1 MQAELTDKISENRSI
16 REISRTALV
25 VALVCTVM
33 PFINI
38 TTNDT
43 ITTFSLY
50 DFMTKFYKSDI
61 AKSFPET
68 AKGLITVIKIMGWS
82 ITFVTA
88 FGLGMLFSKNKA
100 TQTSDNTRWT
110 FIASIVATALVF
122 LTYFYICHVITEQS
136 LSDANR
142 YTYRARGIAMIVAYT
157 IAFMALLIRRVKKRL
172 AMAAILILLV
182 IPATIAFG
190 ILFMNDRQYYF
201 ISMMIIIETMIPFFM
216 IFEQRK
222 TRSQRVGSHCGFSSY
237 CRGRTCSVL
246 YGAGSE
252 TGLGHCDH
260 CRCLS
265 WSRSRISLRRTDD
278 VRFQYFLWSRAMDS
292 LANVCPGVNRI
303 FWQEF
308 FFKKADCQKKR
319 LCLCIF
325 GFFCT
330 LIVYGFIMDT
340 CTIMTMAFDT
350 STTGPLAYYISG
362 LPFNIVY
369 GTSTF
374 FFLWVLANPMI
385 EKLDRIKKKYG
396 MMEP

>member
-82 ITFVTA
+82 ITIVTA

-136 LSDANR
+136 LSDAE
-142 YTYRARGIAMIVAYT
+142 YSMGAGGIAMIVAYA

-222 TRSQRVGSHCGFSSY
+222 PEARELVVIAVLAAIAVVGRAAFFMVPAVKPVWAIVIIAGVCLGPEAGFLCGALTMFASNIFFGQGPWTPWQMFALGLIGFLAGIFFQK
-237 CRGRTCSVL
+237 GRL
-246 YGAGSE
+246 
-252 TGLGHCDH
+252 
-260 CRCLS
+260 
-265 WSRSRISLRRTDD
+265 
-278 VRFQYFLWSRAMDS
+278 
-292 LANVCPGVNRI
+292 P
-303 FWQEF
+303 
-308 FFKKADCQKKR
+308 KKR

-369 GTSTF
+369 GASTF